1 MPQNGVQSQVA
12 LKKWQ
17 CLGNIQEGTVPESSW
32 EVCVWCPDST
42 SSLRPVFGLGNYIS
56 QLRLP
61 QQETTVTVDKVVK
74 TVKIN
79 TIYSCFTL
87 L

>member
-1 MPQNGVQSQVA
+1 MTQNSVQSQVA
-12 LKKWQ
+12 LKKGQ
-17 CLGNIQEGTVPESSW
+17 CLGNIQEGTVSESSTHW
-32 EVCVWCPDST
+32 EVCVCCPDST

-74 TVKIN
+74 TVKN
-79 TIYSCFTL
+79 
-87 L
+87 